1 MNLEQLIEYIKI
13 TVISLEQD
21 LEGMSSEMDML
32 DPESKA
38 FKDLGVYVRDASGNV
53 RDSEVV
59 LNDVIAALAQI
70 ENPAIRAAKATE
82 LLGKEAAKIDWT
94 NVSAAKDIKFEEAT
108 KKIYVS

>member
-38 FKDLGVYVRDASGNV
+38 FKDLDIEYVYIRGQVTGMNHILQV
-53 RDSEVV
+53 
-59 LNDVIAALAQI
+59 AL
-70 ENPAIRAAKATE
+70 EK
-82 LLGKEAAKIDWT
+82 
-94 NVSAAKDIKFEEAT
+94 
-108 KKIYVS
+108 

>member
-38 FKDLGVYVRDASGNV
+38 FKDLDIEYVYIRGQVTGMNHI
-53 RDSEVV
+53 
-59 LNDVIAALAQI
+59 LQAAL
-70 ENPAIRAAKATE
+70 E
-82 LLGKEAAKIDWT
+82 G
-94 NVSAAKDIKFEEAT
+94 
-108 KKIYVS
+108 